1 MHLHGMW
8 AHFLVAWFGIE
19 VFSFSDQSVS
29 ILTAVIRCISVSKPN
44 VRSRARFSFQRVL
57 LLFQL
62 ETLESAIVRVGQNDM
77 GDRYEEMG
85 FIRMTS
91 YACPFWF

>member
-1 MHLHGMW
+1 MW
-8 AHFLVAWFGIE
+8 ANFLVAWFGSE

-29 ILTAVIRCISVSKPN
+29 ILTAVIRCISVPKPK
-44 VRSRARFSFQRVL
+44 VRSRARFPFQRVL

-91 YACPFWF
+91 YACLFWF

>member
-1 MHLHGMW
+1 MW

-44 VRSRARFSFQRVL
+44 VPSRARFSFQRVL

-62 ETLESAIVRVGQNDM
+62 ESLESAIGRVGQNDM

-85 FIRMTS
+85 FIRTTS
-91 YACPFWF
+91 YACPFEF

>member
-1 MHLHGMW
+1 VHLHEMW
-8 AHFLVAWFGIE
+8 ANFLVAWFGIE

-44 VRSRARFSFQRVL
+44 VRSRARFSFQRAL

-62 ETLESAIVRVGQNDM
+62 ESLESVIVRVGQNDM

-85 FIRMTS
+85 FILMTS
-91 YACPFWF
+91 YACPFAF

>member
-1 MHLHGMW
+1 
-8 AHFLVAWFGIE
+8 
-19 VFSFSDQSVS
+19 
-29 ILTAVIRCISVSKPN
+29 
-44 VRSRARFSFQRVL
+44 VL

-91 YACPFWF
+91 YACLFWF

>member
-1 MHLHGMW
+1 ML
-8 AHFLVAWFGIE
+8 E
-19 VFSFSDQSVS
+19 
-29 ILTAVIRCISVSKPN
+29 
-44 VRSRARFSFQRVL
+44 RAEPSQYLRPRFPFQRVL

-91 YACPFWF
+91 YACLFWF

>member
-1 MHLHGMW
+1 
-8 AHFLVAWFGIE
+8 LVAWFGIE
-19 VFSFSDQSVS
+19 FFSFSDQSVS

-62 ETLESAIVRVGQNDM
+62 ESLESAIVRVGQNDM

-85 FIRMTS
+85 FIRTTS
-91 YACPFWF
+91 YACPFAF